1 MNKIH
6 RWGIIIAFIV
16 IIVCAWIGIRAVF
29 VEDNDSSVPAVV
41 GMNLIDAVDM
51 LQKEGLLAK
60 VDKVDSPEKADTVVS
75 QSLAK
80 GEKVSKGKIILLKVS
95 KGGAIMAVPDIRGLK
110 YEEAV
115 TRLGEAGFKV
125 DKILRVTDK
134 TKPVGTIIAQNPSAP
149 QNVSANTMVSLLV
162 SAGISG
168 NSAFVEVPDL
178 LGQNIDVAT
187 QVLEQIGLAVGTS
200 TEAPSISVPAGTII
214 KTSPQ
219 KRAKIPAGTKIDL
232 VFARAPLDGENTGED
247 PAATVRDK
255 ERDQAV
261 RTVVVKNTSPAP
273 LPVKVVPVAADKQ
286 NDKNAKTDKADITAA
301 AKKEPAA
308 EVKAE
313 KPAEVKPAEDVTP
326 KRSEPDNNV
335 PKKTAKIRY
344 QVPPLSRPLS
354 LKIEMKD
361 SSGTKVLKEITA
373 KSGEYISLN
382 VPYSGEATVIILLGG
397 DFVWQD
403 RFN

>member
-6 RWGIIIAFIV
+6 RWGIIIAFLV

-41 GMNLIDAVDM
+41 GMPLIDAVDM
-51 LQKEGLLAK
+51 LQKEGLRAK

-80 GEKVSKGKIILLKVS
+80 GEKVSRGKIILLKVS
-95 KGGAIMAVPDIRGLK
+95 KGGAIMPIPDIRGLK

-115 TRLGEAGFKV
+115 ARLGEAGFKV

-149 QNVSANTMVSLLV
+149 QNVSANTMVSLLI
-162 SAGISG
+162 SSGISG
-168 NSAFVEVPDL
+168 NSSFVEVPDL
-178 LGQNIDVAT
+178 LGQNIDVAA
-187 QVLEQIGLAVGTS
+187 QVLEQLGLTVGTS
-200 TEAPSISVPAGTII
+200 TEQPSISVPAGTII
-214 KTSPQ
+214 KTNPQ

-232 VFARAPLDGENTGED
+232 VFARAPLEGETTGED
-247 PAATVRDK
+247 PSAAVRDK

-261 RTVVVKNTSPAP
+261 RTVVVRDTVPVP
-273 LPVKVVPVAADKQ
+273 LPVKVIPVTIDKP
-286 NDKNAKTDKADITAA
+286 NDKTAKTDKAVSAA
-301 AKKEPAA
+301 PVKKEPAA
-308 EVKAE
+308 EVKTE
-313 KPAEVKPAEDVTP
+313 KQAEVKPAEDVTP
-326 KRSEPDNNV
+326 KRSVPDSNGSR
-335 PKKTAKIRY
+335 KTAKIRY
-344 QVPPLSRPLS
+344 QVPPLSKPLS

-361 SSGTKVLKEITA
+361 SAGTRVLKDITA